1 MKRDEGVVG
10 KVTHVEDHGTIVI
23 MWVKTRRRKRPLM
36 TVNFD
41 HRMFRNMWEQEGGV
55 IEGRK
60 VQVFGTEFAD
70 QRVEFLD

>member
-1 MKRDEGVVG
+1 
-10 KVTHVEDHGTIVI
+10 
-23 MWVKTRRRKRPLM
+23 M